1 MSQDDEL
8 ERIRKIRDRQLH
20 LRDYSVEQKRVQRQI
35 AKKRRSRVEKFSLR
49 AIFGDIPKMITGTLI
64 GMLIGIL
71 IFITLPY
78 IFPTKPWVDIVGVAV
93 TVIGAFF
100 GFFFGR
106 AIDAR
111 DALSDF

>member
-1 MSQDDEL
+1 MSQEDDI
-8 ERIRKIRDRQLH
+8 ERIKKIRDRQIQ
-20 LRDYSVEQKRVQRQI
+20 LRDPSVEQKRVQKEI
-35 AKKRRSRVEKFSLR
+35 ARKRRSRVEKFSLG

-64 GMLIGIL
+64 GMVIGLL
-71 IFITLPY
+71 IFLILPY
-78 IFPTKPWVDIVGVAV
+78 IFPEKAWVDIVGVAV

-111 DALSDF
+111 DALSDY